1 MKLSKH
7 IAIGV
12 IAVSGVVIFN
22 TVKVEATTAVVDV
35 QSLYLREKASTS
47 SDMVDG
53 LVKGQKLEV
62 IEKLDGWYKVEADGK
77 IGYVSADFVTVKD
90 ENKEETKSTE
100 KQETK
105 QEETKPE
112 EKNEEKT
119 ASEEKETKQE
129 DEIKQEE
136 KNTENSENNKEEKQE
151 SSKNTKSEVKEF
163 KVKQATLENDAKA
176 YILPL
181 INSNVLKELKKGTQV
196 TIYDET
202 NNWYYIQDDE
212 ISAWVNKTVF
222 GEIIEQEENTKT
234 EETKSI
240 EEKETKQEETK
251 SEEKNEEKT
260 ASEEKEITKKSMYV
274 NNTGGINVREGA
286 GTDYKVVTSL
296 SFNDMV
302 YVIAEVGDWYK
313 VEVNEGVGY
322 IAKRLLSEKEQDT
335 TSRGAEERTV
345 ESDEQNQ
352 VEEQRS
358 SASSASS
365 VGEEIAEF
373 AKQYLGCPYVYGA
386 SGPSSFDCSGFT
398 MYVFKNF
405 GINLSHSATAQ
416 SKNGDYIAKED
427 LMPGDLVFF
436 KDYQT
441 MDGIGHVGIYVG
453 DGNFIH
459 ASSGTGY
466 CVKISTLLSGSY
478 NTRYET
484 ARRLV

>member
-12 IAVSGVVIFN
+12 IAVSGAIIFN
-22 TVKVEATTAVVDV
+22 TTKVEATTAVVDV

-53 LVKGQKLEV
+53 LIKGQKLEV

-77 IGYVSADFVTVKD
+77 TGYVSADFVTIKD
-90 ENKEETKSTE
+90 ENKEETKTTE
-100 KQETK
+100 KQESKSEEKVEEKTETK
-105 QEETKPE
+105 QEETK
-112 EKNEEKT
+112 
-119 ASEEKETKQE
+119 
-129 DEIKQEE
+129 QEE
-136 KNTENSENNKEEKQE
+136 NTNNTTNSQEPKQE
-151 SSKNTKSEVKEF
+151 SSKETKREVKEF
-163 KVKQATLENDAKA
+163 KVKQATLENNAKA

-212 ISAWVNKTVF
+212 ISAWVNKTAF
-222 GEIIEQEENTKT
+222 GEVIEIEENTTT
-234 EETKSI
+234 EETNK
-240 EEKETKQEETK
+240 EEKETKQEDETK
-251 SEEKNEEKT
+251 QEEKNGDNAAT
-260 ASEEKEITKKSMYV
+260 EEKEITKKSMYV
-274 NNTGGINVREGA
+274 NNPGGINVREGA

-302 YVIAEVGDWYK
+302 YVVAEVGDWYK

-335 TSRGAEERTV
+335 TSRGAEERII
-345 ESDEQNQ
+345 ENDEQVQ
-352 VEEQRS
+352 SEEQRS
-358 SASSASS
+358 NVSSASS
-365 VGEEIAEF
+365 VGEQIVEF

-416 SKNGDYIAKED
+416 SKNGDYVAKDD

-436 KDYQT
+436 KDYET
-441 MDGIGHVGIYVG
+441 MNGIGHVGIYVG